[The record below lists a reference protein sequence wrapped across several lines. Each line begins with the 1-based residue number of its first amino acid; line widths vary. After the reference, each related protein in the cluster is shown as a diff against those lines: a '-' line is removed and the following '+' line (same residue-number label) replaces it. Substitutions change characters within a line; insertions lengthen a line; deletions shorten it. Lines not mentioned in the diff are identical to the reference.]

1 MKKTWRSLLSVTL
14 IASMLLSM
22 LLVSGLTFTTS
33 AAIIP
38 AEADPVVW
46 GEVSVSNT
54 HTELFN
60 ASTLTHTGTNDW
72 LITALEDTRGG
83 AYARV
88 TLNNIDTHPFLVV
101 AVDPKTTTVNAY
113 TFMGQSNMMTVA
125 GQYNY
130 ITAPTAAVGSEI
142 GATFLAK
149 PQMTIVDLRNMPGN
163 AGATSYT
170 FYIMLD
176 AHVGDTFGINAM
188 YQLPASSAPVHDLPL
203 ANFDPAYRSQTTS
216 FAAAGRQGKGF
227 ATNGVYTA
235 DPQWGMLGYGYTAF
249 HVTTAEASRRPY
261 LVLQVKDDH
270 ASSVEIYITEYNKF
284 FATNLYTWKFATD
297 NARALDMSAYTATGY
312 TVYIKHKNNTPTE
325 VTQAYLTA
333 APEYAEK
340 ESYEADV
347 VVLNSIAAVAPSNVS
362 YFVYGAT
369 TTGLSAVAA
378 DAATGKLC
386 IPFTK
391 EQIAKT
397 PYLVLQRAPDSQFAH
412 LRVTATDPESG
423 VAAAATDYVVTTEHT
438 SIVKINLAAIN
449 DGNTVWLYGET
460 AGQSQ
465 GIVNLTQLYLTAM
478 PGFAKDL
485 ETAGDV
491 LLSGQSAAISG
502 TVGAY
507 GSSGAGLSVNP
518 PATVGD
524 SCYYVYD
531 IPAASV
537 TNTPFLVLQA
547 DPRFASMLTESY
559 LFYNDA
565 TQGEQK
571 LADFRLD
578 GSVQVIPLRKYD
590 RLNTRT
596 LRVRLVST
604 GAIKFNLAY
613 LTASPN
619 LAVAAN
625 GVESSKIIVAEQTPS
640 AYKVNRDVH
649 KLDKAGFALVANGE
663 MADGYYSYYTFDK
676 ATIDAHPYL
685 IYKSRGAGN
694 YYRYGVVDGTRWSG
708 GKYYALTADDQ
719 LHVVDLRTL
728 STYSTTMTHMSL
740 VFCLE
745 LVNDADP
752 MLFDCL
758 IMANTP
764 DFDYNTIAVDA
775 NSTYIVHY
783 EERGG
788 DVDLADSYIKKD
800 QLITATNTKE
810 GYIFNGWYIIDNN
823 QKVDAP
829 AVTADMTVY
838 AKYAIAGEFAGK
850 TSPVYAQLQNG
861 VTGDSDTAKIRFVMA
876 IKKAQL
882 YEYDEVGFII
892 STKDATPE
900 EGEAGCIVSS
910 TDTVY
915 TSIVADGMR
924 VTAQQLGGD
933 YICALTLTNI
943 KNTNFG
949 SNIYVRTVAKKDG
962 VVQYMSNV
970 RTYTVDGMLIGQV

>member
-22 LLVSGLTFTTS
+22 LLVSGLTFTAS

-38 AEADPVVW
+38 ANADPVVW

-54 HTELFN
+54 HTALFN
-60 ASTLTHTGTNDW
+60 AASLTHTGTNDW

-83 AYARV
+83 CYASV
-88 TLNNIDTHPFLVV
+88 ALQNIDTHPFLVV

-149 PQMTIVDLRNMPGN
+149 PQLIIVDLRNMPGN
-163 AGATSYT
+163 AGATTYT
-170 FYIMLD
+170 LYVMLD

-203 ANFDPAYRSQTTS
+203 ANFDAAYRSQTTS
-216 FAAAGRQGKGF
+216 IASAGRQGKGF

-235 DPQWGMLGYGYTAF
+235 DPQYGMLGYGYTAF
-249 HVTTAEASRRPY
+249 HVTIEEASRRPY

-270 ASSVEIYITEYNKF
+270 TGSVDAFITPYNQYF
-284 FATNLYTWKFATD
+284 GTPYYTWNFATD
-297 NARALDMSAYTATGY
+297 NAKALDMSAYSATGY
-312 TVYIKHKNNTPTE
+312 TVYIRHWHNTPTE
-325 VTQAYLTA
+325 ITQAYLTA

-340 ESYEADV
+340 ESYEADAV
-347 VVLNSIAAVAPSNVS
+347 VYNSIAAVAPSNVS
-362 YFVYGAT
+362 YFSYGVNK
-369 TTGLSAVAA
+369 TGLSAVASN
-378 DAATGKLC
+378 AATGKLC

-391 EQIAKT
+391 ERIAKT

-412 LRVTATDPESG
+412 LRVTATDPASG

-478 PGFAKDL
+478 PGFAKDVA
-485 ETAGDV
+485 TAGDV
-491 LLSGQSAAISG
+491 LLSGHNTSVSG

-518 PATVGD
+518 PATNGANCWFNYAFDTADLVNR
-524 SCYYVYD
+524 S
-531 IPAASV
+531 
-537 TNTPFLVLQA
+537 FLVMQADNRFTQGLVAELHAYNPSTLGERTLGQINLSGAVQSLPLYRYTMQLQA
-547 DPRFASMLTESY
+547 
-559 LFYNDA
+559 
-565 TQGEQK
+565 GEV
-571 LADFRLD
+571 LRMRLE
-578 GSVQVIPLRKYD
+578 
-590 RLNTRT
+590 
-596 LRVRLVST
+596 ST

-613 LTASPN
+613 LTAKPN

-625 GVESSKIIVAEQTPS
+625 GVESIHSIVANQTPS
-640 AYKVNRDVH
+640 SASNNKQVH
-649 KLDKAGFALVANGE
+649 KLDKAGFALVPNSSA
-663 MADGYYSYYTFDK
+663 AAGYYAYYTFSKETVD
-676 ATIDAHPYL
+676 ATPYL
-685 IYKSRGAGN
+685 FYKSRGTGI
-694 YYRYGVVDGTRWSG
+694 YDRYGIVEGNAWWGAEYEALIADG
-708 GKYYALTADDQ
+708 Q
-719 LHVVDLRTL
+719 LHVLDLRKL
-728 STYSTTMTHMSL
+728 SSYGGTMSL
-740 VFCLE
+740 VLCLDQ
-745 LVNDADP
+745 DAAP
-752 MLFDCL
+752 TAMLFDCL

-788 DVDLADSYIKKD
+788 DEDLADSYIKKD

-810 GYIFNGWYIIDNN
+810 GYNFLGWYIIDDGK
-823 QKVDAP
+823 KVDAP

-838 AKYAIAGEFAGK
+838 AKYAIAGEFDGK

-861 VTGDSDTAKIRFVMA
+861 VTGDSATAKIRFVMA

-892 STKDATPE
+892 STKQSDPTVDKS
-900 EGEAGCIVSS
+900 GCIVSS

-943 KNTNFG
+943 KNKNFG
-949 SNIYVRTVAKKDG
+949 SNIYVRTVAKKNG
-962 VVQYMSNV
+962 VVQYMSSV